1 MRPQPRRRPAAWLAG
16 ARPHTLPA
24 AVIPVAVGT
33 GAAAADGSPL
43 WWRVPLA
50 LVVALFLQAG
60 VNYANDYSDGVR
72 GTDIERVGPRR
83 LVGSGTATPRAVLM
97 AALLCFGVAGVT
109 GFVLAA
115 LTSWWLLAVGAAAL
129 AAAWFYTGGK
139 QPYGYRALGEASVF
153 LFFGLVAVIGTAY
166 VLIGRVGWTA
176 VVASVP
182 VGLLACALLVVN
194 NLRDLDADEA
204 AGKRTLA
211 VVIGDQHTRELYT
224 ALMLAPFPLAAVLA
238 LRSPWALLALLA
250 TTLATTPVRR
260 VIRGATGRDLI
271 DVLGRTGRAQL
282 GYGLLLAVGLAIG

>member
-1 MRPQPRRRPAAWLAG
+1 MTRSPRSSTATWLTG
-16 ARPHTLPA
+16 ARPRTLPA

-33 GAAAADGSPL
+33 GAATADGSPV

-50 LVVALFLQAG
+50 LVVALFLQVG

-72 GTDIERVGPRR
+72 GTDADRVGPLR
-83 LVGSGTATPRAVLM
+83 LVGSGTVAAKAVLR
-97 AALLCFGVAGVT
+97 AALLCFAVAAVAGLI
-109 GFVLAA
+109 LAA
-115 LTSWWLLAVGAAAL
+115 LTTWWLVAVGAAAI
-129 AAAWFYTGGK
+129 AAAWFYTGGTM
-139 QPYGYRALGEASVF
+139 PYGYRALGELSVF
-153 LFFGLVAVIGTAY
+153 LFFGVVAVIGTSY

-194 NLRDLDADEA
+194 NLRDADADEA

-211 VVIGDQHTRELYT
+211 VVIGDQHTRELYA

-238 LRSPWALLALLA
+238 LRSPWALLTLLA

-260 VIRGATGRDLI
+260 VIRGAAGMELV

-282 GYGLLLAVGLAIG
+282 GYGLLLAIGLALG